1 MRIFNRVIVILL
13 LAALFA
19 LGVFVFLASISPFLN
34 TLGAQGT
41 DLQNL
46 PPSLRPDGISAGL
59 RNYLTNVENG
69 SVGVVDAVVLI
80 AIALLGLILF
90 VLELKPPTPRRVRMQ
105 QGTYITRSAVRD
117 EATRATEEEHEVLQ
131 SNVKVKAQRRPGA
144 KVNVTASVREGEGTR
159 GLQSEVQDRVQQH
172 LGQMGIPIS
181 NLKVRIAGSD
191 PRETKTRVK

>member
-1 MRIFNRVIVILL
+1 MRIFNRIFVILL

-46 PPSLRPDGISAGL
+46 PPSLRPDGLSAGL
-59 RNYLTNVENG
+59 RDYLTNIENG
-69 SVGVVDAVVLI
+69 SVGAVDAVVLI
-80 AIALLGLILF
+80 VVALLGLILL

-105 QGTYITRSAVRD
+105 QGIYITRSAVRD
-117 EATRATEEEHEVLQ
+117 EATRATEQEHEVLQ

-159 GLQSEVQDRVQQH
+159 GLQSEVRDRVQQH
-172 LGQMGIPIS
+172 LGQMGIPVS

>member
-1 MRIFNRVIVILL
+1 MRIFNRIVVILL

-46 PPSLRPDGISAGL
+46 PPSLRPDGLSAGL
-59 RNYLTNVENG
+59 RDYLTNIENG
-69 SVGVVDAVVLI
+69 SVGAVDAVVLI
-80 AIALLGLILF
+80 AVAILGLILL

-117 EATRATEEEHEVLQ
+117 EVTRATEQEHEVLQ
-131 SNVKVKAQRRPGA
+131 SNVKIKAQRRPGA
-144 KVNVTASVREGEGTR
+144 KVDVTASVREGEGTR
-159 GLQSEVQDRVQQH
+159 GLQSEVRDRVQQR
-172 LGQMGIPIS
+172 LGQMGIPVR

>member
-1 MRIFNRVIVILL
+1 ML

-59 RNYLTNVENG
+59 RNYLMNVENG

>member
-59 RNYLTNVENG
+59 RNYLMNVENG

>member
-1 MRIFNRVIVILL
+1 LL
-13 LAALFA
+13 LAALFT
-19 LGVFVFLASISPFLN
+19 LGVFVFLASIGPLLSA
-34 TLGAQGT
+34 LGTQPT

-59 RNYLTNVENG
+59 RNYLTNIENG
-69 SVGVVDAVVLI
+69 SVGAEDTIALVAV
-80 AIALLGLILF
+80 ALLGLILF
-90 VLELKPPTPRRVRMQ
+90 ILELKPPTPRRVRMQ

-117 EATRATEEEHEVLQ
+117 EVTRATEQEHEVLQ
-131 SNVKVKAQRRPGA
+131 SDVKVKAQRRPGA

-159 GLQSEVQDRVQQH
+159 DLQSEVRDRVQQH
-172 LGQMGIPIS
+172 LGQMGIPVS

>member
-1 MRIFNRVIVILL
+1 MRIFNRIVVILL

-19 LGVFVFLASISPFLN
+19 LGVFVFLTSISPFLN

-46 PPSLRPDGISAGL
+46 PPSLRPDGLSAGL
-59 RNYLTNVENG
+59 RDYLTNIENG
-69 SVGVVDAVVLI
+69 SVGAVDAVVLI
-80 AIALLGLILF
+80 AVALLGLILL

-117 EATRATEEEHEVLQ
+117 EATRATEQEHEVLQ

-159 GLQSEVQDRVQQH
+159 GLQSEVRDRVQRH
-172 LGQMGIPIS
+172 LGQMGIPVS
-181 NLKVRIAGSD
+181 NLKVQITGSD

>member
-1 MRIFNRVIVILL
+1 MRIFNRIIIILL

-19 LGVFVFLASISPFLN
+19 LGVFVLLASLSPFLN

-69 SVGVVDAVVLI
+69 SVGAVDAVVLI

-105 QGTYITRSAVRD
+105 QGTYVTRSAVRD
-117 EATRATEEEHEVLQ
+117 EATRATEQEHEVLQ

-144 KVNVTASVREGEGTR
+144 KVDVTASVREGEGTR
-159 GLQSEVQDRVQQH
+159 GLQSEVRDRVQQH
-172 LGQMGIPIS
+172 LGQMGIPVS
-181 NLKVRIAGSD
+181 NLKVRITGSD